1 MPEEIE
7 FIIMPDGTVKE
18 EVRGVAGKACEAVTE
33 AIEQALGEVTEREH
47 KPEYYQ
53 QEHTANTEKVSTGQA

>member
-18 EVRGVAGKACEAVTE
+18 EVRGVTGPGCEAMTQ
-33 AIEQALGEVTEREH
+33 AIEAALGEVKQREH

-53 QEHTANTEKVSTGQA
+53 REQTSSTEKVSAHSS